1 MRTARLKARA
11 DFGRP
16 SAAAIDDAW
25 QREATRA
32 AIEGC
37 CKIIKEGVIPAG
49 TPIGRLGD
57 TERGWLVTAVLFGW
71 ISTRAQ
77 QAVAEQIDVEQAVR
91 MTGLDPDP
99 WDAGTVALILP
110 DLAETS
116 GIDWNLPLAQ
126 WSRKTIISFLLAA
139 TRLIRKAKI
148 ARDLS
153 NAGITRKSNPDV
165 IAREANAA
173 AGGPLM
179 TPDEFDD
186 EIPI

>member
-57 TERGWLVTAVLFGW
+57 AEWGWLVTAVLFGW

-77 QAVAEQIDVEQAVR
+77 QAVAEQIDIEQAVR
-91 MTGLDPDP
+91 ITGLDPDP
-99 WDAGTVALILP
+99 WDAGTVASILQ

-116 GIDWNLPLAQ
+116 DIDWNRPLAQ
-126 WSRKTIISFLLAA
+126 WSRETMISFLLTV
-139 TRLIRKAKI
+139 TRLIRKAEI

-153 NAGITRKSNPDV
+153 NIGITRKSNPDV
-165 IAREANAA
+165 IAREENAA

>member
-16 SAAAIDDAW
+16 AAIDDAW
-25 QREATRA
+25 QREAIRA

-37 CKIIKEGVIPAG
+37 RKIIMKGIIPAG

-57 TERGWLVTAVLFGW
+57 TEWGWLVTAVLFGW

-77 QAVAEQIDVEQAVR
+77 QAVAEQIDIEQAVR
-91 MTGLDPDP
+91 ITGLDPDP
-99 WDAGTVALILP
+99 WDAGVVASILP

-116 GIDWNLPLAQ
+116 GIDWNLPLAR
-126 WSRKTIISFLLAA
+126 WSREAMINFLLAA
-139 TRLIRKAKI
+139 TRLIRKAEI

-153 NAGITRKSNPDV
+153 NTGITSRLISRSPTQ
-165 IAREANAA
+165 RCSQR
-173 AGGPLM
+173 
-179 TPDEFDD
+179 
-186 EIPI
+186 